1 MINFMRHYQNTSMDK
16 QISWKICCLFLMLLV
31 AIAAR
36 TQVSGATL
44 SGAVTD
50 KSGAVIPGATVVIR
64 NIQDAQ
70 TRTLIANKDGFYSAP
85 NLTPG
90 TYEVKVTAIGFSTLV
105 QKSILLAVG
114 ADSTFNPAMAIG
126 GLRKLSQ

>member
-105 QKSILLAVG
+105 QKSIVLRLVLTAP
-114 ADSTFNPAMAIG
+114 STPRWRSG